1 MFYLKTLLKENK
13 IKIKFISKDLN
24 IRLSERFCLHSDF
37 TLEELQK
44 VKKYLI
50 DKRVIAP
57 DFDIGKFL
65 DFL

>member
-1 MFYLKTLLKENK
+1 MFYLKVLLKENK
-13 IKIKFISKDLN
+13 IKIKHISKVLN

-37 TLEELQK
+37 TLEELQR

-50 DKRVIAP
+50 DKQIISS

-65 DFL
+65 DFI

>member
-1 MFYLKTLLKENK
+1 MFYLKALLKKNK
-13 IKIKFISKDLN
+13 IKICVLSKELN

-37 TLEELQK
+37 TLEEL
-44 VKKYLI
+44 KKIKNYLV
-50 DKRVIAP
+50 DKQIITS